1 MQWPR
6 IVIRYLK
13 KKKQEGIMLVML
25 GKLTSVTNNLQIPM
39 TTHIKSFSLYTYIT

>member
-13 KKKQEGIMLVML
+13 KKKAGGRTCSTRYQDL
-25 GKLTSVTNNLQIPM
+25 
-39 TTHIKSFSLYTYIT
+39 F